1 MTPSA
6 LEAFPYIPDLNN
18 LPFDAMV
25 TFVVGVLLAIMINAE
40 AQAWMAT
47 LLGDLQVDAKD
58 RFHFI
63 PFLHMSVLGS
73 LCYVVAGFGWPKPI
87 EINPAKFS
95 HPWLFTVLT
104 RVTGPLANFLLANI
118 AASMFVFMNLLD
130 LDPVVFAMLVG
141 VNVTTAIYHLIP
153 IPPLAAGSLLTAG
166 IPNLSPLAAR
176 LIYYAGSG
184 LILAIF
190 LAERL
195 TGKGI
200 LSPYLNPLV
209 QATMKFLIK

>member
-1 MTPSA
+1 
-6 LEAFPYIPDLNN
+6 
-18 LPFDAMV
+18 
-25 TFVVGVLLAIMINAE
+25 VLLAVMINAE

-47 LLGDLQVDAKD
+47 LLGDLRPDAKD

-87 EINPAKFS
+87 DLNPAKFRY
-95 HPWLFTVLT
+95 PWLFTVLT

-118 AASMFVFMNLLD
+118 AASMFVVMKLLD
-130 LDPVVFAMLVG
+130 LDPVVFSMLVG

-166 IPNLSPLAAR
+166 IPNLSPLTSR

-195 TGKGI
+195 TGVGLI
-200 LSPYLNPLV
+200 SPHLNPLV